1 MKKEFSAGL
10 IVYRHTDQGPK
21 FLLLYHGGRYWNFP
35 KGHIEYKR
43 DLEGQTVTT
52 SVGEED
58 SNNQSD
64 EWNVRETS
72 KETALRETFEE
83 TGISPEK
90 LDIKKGFRAVE
101 KFYFYR
107 NKEKVFKVVIFYLAE
122 TTESDIKI
130 SYEHDGFGW
139 FSNKDAKY
147 ILSNYKDSQKLLKSV
162 NDFIKQSSEPDQTGN
177 PQESLDKLLKL
188 DKYRRQEPNNQKK
201 TEIGSIKDRNRQRK
215 NYFKNKQR
223 SNNRRPGIPGGQGGS
238 AYYYKKKGE
247 GYDIF

>member
-10 IVYRHTDQGPK
+10 IVYRQTDQGPK

-52 SVGEED
+52 SVGED
-58 SNNQSD
+58 DASQSD

-72 KETALRETFEE
+72 KETALRETYEE
-83 TGISPEK
+83 AGIPPEK

-122 TTESDIKI
+122 TSERNVKI
-130 SYEHDGFGW
+130 SDEHDGFGW

-162 NDFIKQSSEPDQTGN
+162 NDFIKQSSESVQTN
-177 PQESLDKLLKL
+177 DPRESLDKLLKL
-188 DKYRRQEPNNQKK
+188 EKYRRQEPNNQKK
-201 TEIGSIKDRNRQRK
+201 PETGSPKDRNRQRR
-215 NYFKNKQR
+215 NYFKNKKQD
-223 SNNRRPGIPGGQGGS
+223 NRRQGGS
-238 AYYYKKKGE
+238 TYYYKKKGE